1 MTTDISVG
9 VRWDPI
15 NQQNEV
21 IEDYEFD
28 YDGGN
33 SSSRLFERSR
43 IKALAV
49 EREHVQKKTFTKW
62 VNSHLCRI
70 NCRVVDLYTDLR
82 DGKLL
87 IKLLEILSGERLPR
101 PTRGKMRIHCLE
113 NVDKA
118 LSFLYEQRVHLEN
131 MGAHDIVDGSP
142 RLTLGLI
149 WTIILRFQIQEIT
162 VEEPGPGAAT
172 RSAKDALLLWCQMKT
187 AGYHNVNIR
196 NFTTSWR
203 DGLAFN
209 AIIHKHRSD
218 LIQYERLSK
227 SNAMYNLNNA
237 FDVADREFNLVK
249 LLDAE
254 DVNVEMPDEKSII
267 TYVVTYY
274 HYFSKLKQ
282 ETVQGKRIAKVVGI
296 DMECDKMIEQYEGFT
311 SDLLKWIENVIEAL
325 GDRQFANSLRGVQE
339 QLTQFNSYRN
349 VEKPPKFMEKGNLEV
364 LLFTLQSKMRANNK
378 VPYFPK
384 EGKTISDINKAWER
398 LEKAEHERELALRE
412 ELIRQEKL
420 EQLAARFNRK
430 AGMRETWLSE
440 NQRLVSQ
447 DNFGFDLAAV
457 EAAAKKHEAIETDIF
472 AYEERVQAV
481 IAVAHELETEN
492 YHDIECINARK
503 DNVLRLWNYLL
514 ELLKARRTRLEMSL
528 QLQHNFQEMVYIL
541 DSMEE
546 LKMRLLSDDYGK
558 HLLGVEDLLQKH
570 SLVEADINVLG
581 ERVKQV
587 VQHSQKFLADE
598 DGADDYKPC
607 DPSIIVERVQTLE
620 DAYAELVRLA
630 VERRSRLEES
640 RQMWQFY
647 WDMAEEENWIKE
659 MEQILSQGDIGHDLT
674 TIHLLLSKH
683 KSLET
688 EIRAHENQLQMSIKQ
703 GQDLIDQGHFGADKV
718 QTRIDDV
725 MSMWSQLVDLM
736 DTRKRR
742 LTEAVDF
749 HQFLTDADDVDTYML
764 DVLRLVSSDDIGKDE
779 SNVQTLLKKQKEI
792 HDDLMNFQ
800 SNVDAL
806 HEQATTLG
814 ENDKPAVEK
823 RLASID
829 KRYNELQELS
839 KLRKQ
844 RLLDALS
851 LYKLFT
857 EADGV
862 EQWITEKE
870 KMLDTMQP
878 GKDIE
883 DCEIMKHRFD
893 GFDREMNANAS
904 RVAVVNQLARQ
915 LLHVDHPNSDDIVAR
930 QNQLNQRW
938 ADLREQAEAKRE
950 QLGSAH
956 GVQTFHIECRE
967 TVTWI
972 EDKKRVLEQTDE
984 LKMDLTG
991 IMTLQ
996 RKLSGMDR
1004 DMAAIEAKLKTL
1016 EDEANKIKDTHPDE
1030 AQVVFDRV
1038 EKLRGEWKQLNVM
1051 LHEREAK
1058 LEEAG
1063 DLHRFLKDLDH
1074 FQAWLTKTE
1083 SSIANEDTPSSLA
1096 EAEKLLSQHQQIREE
1111 IDSYTTDYTTM
1122 MDYGEKVTA
1131 DPSTF
1136 EDPQYMFLRERLKAL
1151 RDGWAEV
1158 HQMWENR
1165 QQLLS
1170 QSLNLQMFNRDAKQ
1184 AEVLLSQQEHLLSK
1198 DETPSNLEQAESLIK
1213 KHEALLTTM
1222 EANDDKVN
1230 GVLQFAQRLC
1240 SEQHFASDKISKKAD
1255 DISERRNINHD
1266 LALQQLDKLRDQ
1278 LLLHQ
1283 FLQDCE
1289 ELHDWI
1295 QEKNVLVQEDTY
1307 RSAKTIHSKW
1317 TRHQAF
1323 ESEIA
1328 SNKERLDR
1336 VQESGQELLK
1346 TKPEMADLITPKL
1359 DELERDF
1366 EALQKN
1372 TKDKGERIFDAKR
1385 ADLYEQSCDDIDSF
1399 VMDLERQM
1407 ETEPIGNDLTSVNIL
1422 MQKQQMIETQMQV
1435 KSMQVSEL
1443 ETQAEKLVLM
1453 EPDKRNVIEAKKE
1466 EVSKKFEAVMAP
1478 LEARKKELL
1487 VKKEIFQFLRDLEDE
1502 NIWIEEKMNLVTSD
1516 EFGSSLQAV
1525 NLLIKKNKTLKGE
1538 IDNHEPRILS
1548 VCEIGQKLIASDH
1561 PDSEKFQKDIDE
1573 LLENLNNL
1581 KEMLEIRRQKL
1592 LVSEKA
1598 QQFFF
1603 DANEAEAWM
1612 SEQELYMMVED
1623 RGKDEFSAQNLM
1635 KKHTTLESA
1644 VEDYSENIRQLS
1656 ESARQLI
1663 ADEHP
1668 ESEQISIRLAQVE
1681 KLYAGLRDLAAERK
1695 AKLDDALKLFML
1707 NREVDDLEQ
1716 WIAEREVVA
1725 GSHELGQDYEHVTL
1739 LWERFREFAKD
1750 TEIIGTERVA
1760 AANQI
1765 ADSLITSGHTDA
1777 ATIAQW
1783 KDSLNDSW
1791 ADLGELIE
1799 TRTQMLEASR
1809 ELHKYFHDCKDVLGR
1824 ILEKQHS
1831 MPDDLGRDAGAVS
1844 SLTRKHQNFVQDL
1857 QGLEGQ
1863 VKAIQEESSK
1873 LQAAYAGEKAMEI
1886 TNRER
1891 EVVRAWLELNAM
1903 GDSRKN
1909 KLHDTSDLFKFFNM
1923 VRNLMLWMDDL
1934 TRQMSTS
1941 EKPRDVSGV
1950 ELLMNNHQGH
1960 KAEIDTREENFTQ
1973 CFTLGKELLSRGH
1986 YANNEIKEKLVEL
1999 TNQRNTMLLRW
2010 EERWE
2015 HLQLILEVYQFA
2027 RDAAVAEAWLIA
2039 QDPYLKS
2046 GELGQTIDEVENL
2059 IKKHEAFEKAAA
2071 AQEERFAALERLTT
2085 FELKE
2090 IKRRQEEDERRREEE
2105 RAKHAPPSYDRPDAG
2120 ERSDV
2125 GSVKSGTP
2133 TGVTRQGS
2141 RSKAAPTGAT
2151 SPPGGAS
2158 GPTGRPPSGAGS
2170 VETGAIRR
2178 ASAAKSPT
2186 PVTSPSETGGDISGK
2201 DDTSSN
2207 SSPLISSATL
2217 PPLPNKSA
2225 KRNSSSS
2232 GTTGLD
2238 SSLERPPKSTRPPT
2252 SPLKPPI
2259 TFRSS
2264 SSRRG
2269 STASEKKRGKT
2280 RTRSKSPFRSFRWP
2294 KSKSKAES
2302 EAAAAASYYSD
2313 DEDNLRRPLSERSDD
2328 EELES
2333 TLIRKHEWESTTKK
2347 TSNRSWDK
2355 LCVVLKNGSI
2365 GFYKDQKAY
2374 KGAPSA
2380 TYKGEPPVEI
2390 SGATAEVAS
2399 DYTKKKHVF
2408 RLKLNNGGMYLFQ
2421 ARDDDEMS
2429 QWVSAINQSA
2439 GGEGPSGGARSQT
2452 LPTGASGGDGK
2463 KEKKPFFTLKGK
2475 N

>member
-227 SNAMYNLNNA
+227 SNAMYNLNNS
-237 FDVADREFNLVK
+237 FDVADREFGLVK

-254 DVNVEMPDEKSII
+254 DVNVETPDEKSII

-325 GDRQFANSLRGVQE
+325 GERQFANSLRGVQE

-378 VPYFPK
+378 MPYFPK
-384 EGKTISDINKAWER
+384 ESKTISDINKAWER

-528 QLQHNFQEMVYIL
+528 QLQHSFQEMVYIL
-541 DSMEE
+541 DSMDE

-587 VQHSQKFLADE
+587 VQNSQKFLEDE
-598 DGADDYKPC
+598 APDGYKPC

-688 EIRAHENQLQMSIKQ
+688 EIRAHENQLQMSIQQ
-703 GQDLIDQGHFGADKV
+703 GQELIDQGHFGSDKV

-725 MSMWSQLVDLM
+725 MSMWSQLIDLM
-736 DTRKRR
+736 ETRKRR

-779 SNVQTLLKKQKEI
+779 SNVQTLLKKHKEI
-792 HDDLMNFQ
+792 HDDLGHFQ

-806 HEQATTLG
+806 HEQAQTLG
-814 ENDKPAVEK
+814 ENDQPAVEK

-829 KRYNELQELS
+829 QRYQELEELS

-862 EQWITEKE
+862 EQWISEKE
-870 KMLDTMQP
+870 KMLVTMTP

-915 LLHVDHPNSDDIVAR
+915 LLHVEHPNSDDIVAR

-938 ADLREQAEAKRE
+938 ADLRERAEAKRE
-950 QLGSAH
+950 ELGSAH

-1030 AQVVFDRV
+1030 AQIVFDRI
-1038 EKLRGEWKQLNVM
+1038 ERLRGEWTQLNEM
-1051 LHEREAK
+1051 LHDREAK

-1111 IDSYTTDYTTM
+1111 IDSYTNDYASM
-1122 MDYGEKVTA
+1122 MEYGEKVTA

-1151 RDGWAEV
+1151 RDGWEEV

-1198 DETPSNLEQAESLIK
+1198 DETPVNLEQAESLIK

-1255 DISERRNINHD
+1255 DISERRNINHE
-1266 LALQQLDKLRDQ
+1266 LALQQLEKLRDQ

-1289 ELHDWI
+1289 ELHVWI

-1346 TKPEMADLITPKL
+1346 TKPEMANLITPKL
-1359 DELERDF
+1359 DELEKDF
-1366 EALQKN
+1366 EGLQRN

-1478 LEARKKELL
+1478 LEARKRELL

-1502 NIWIEEKMNLVTSD
+1502 NIWIEEKMNLVTSED
-1516 EFGSSLQAV
+1516 FGNSLQAV
-1525 NLLIKKNKTLKGE
+1525 NLLMKKNKTLKGE
-1538 IDNHEPRILS
+1538 IDNHEPRILG
-1548 VCEIGQKLIASDH
+1548 VCEVGRKLIASDH

-1573 LLENLNNL
+1573 LLENLHNL
-1581 KEMLEIRRQKL
+1581 KEQLEARRQKL

-1603 DANEAEAWM
+1603 DANEAEVWM

-1635 KKHTTLESA
+1635 KKHDTLERS
-1644 VEDYSENIRQLS
+1644 VDDYSQNIRQLS

-1663 ADEHP
+1663 ADGHP
-1668 ESEQISIRLAQVE
+1668 ESEQITIRLAQVE
-1681 KLYAGLRDLAAERK
+1681 KLYAGLRDLAAERR

-1750 TEIIGTERVA
+1750 TEIIGSERVA
-1760 AANQI
+1760 GANEI

-1783 KDSLNDSW
+1783 KDSLNDAW

-1831 MPDDLGRDAGAVS
+1831 MPDDLGRDAGGVS

-1863 VKAIQEESSK
+1863 VKAIQDESSK

-1891 EVVRAWLELNAM
+1891 EVVRAWLELQAM
-1903 GDSRKN
+1903 GESRKN
-1909 KLHDTSDLFKFFNM
+1909 KLNDTSDLFRFFIM

-1960 KAEIDTREENFTQ
+1960 KAEIDTREENFSQ

-2090 IKRRQEEDERRREEE
+2090 IKRRQEEEERRREEE
-2105 RAKHAPPSYDRPDAG
+2105 RAKQAPPSYERPDAG

-2125 GSVKSGTP
+2125 GSVKSGT
-2133 TGVTRQGS
+2133 
-2141 RSKAAPTGAT
+2141 
-2151 SPPGGAS
+2151 
-2158 GPTGRPPSGAGS
+2158 
-2170 VETGAIRR
+2170 
-2178 ASAAKSPT
+2178 
-2186 PVTSPSETGGDISGK
+2186 
-2201 DDTSSN
+2201 TSSSSSST
-2207 SSPLISSATL
+2207 SSPKADFVDGKKIEHPRSL
-2217 PPLPNKSA
+2217 PPLPVRRFA
-2225 KRNSSSS
+2225 TMSSSNEDLTS
-2232 GTTGLD
+2232 TT
-2238 SSLERPPKSTRPPT
+2238 PT
-2252 SPLKPPI
+2252 STMSRKTPQPRRYNTLQP
-2259 TFRSS
+2259 S

-2269 STASEKKRGKT
+2269 STASEKKRGKA

-2294 KSKSKAES
+2294 KSKTKAEAEGS
-2302 EAAAAASYYSD
+2302 GAYSD
-2313 DEDNLRRPLSERSDD
+2313 DEDNLRRPMSERS
-2328 EELES
+2328 EEGELES

-2355 LCVVLKNGSI
+2355 VCVVLKHGNI
-2365 GFYKDQKAY
+2365 GFFKDQKSY
-2374 KGAPSA
+2374 KSAPGV

-2390 SGATAEVAS
+2390 SGSTAEVAN

-2421 ARDDDEMS
+2421 AQNDEEMN
-2429 QWVSAINQSA
+2429 QWVGAINESA

-2452 LPTGASGGDGK
+2452 LPAGASGDGK
-2463 KEKKPFFTLKGK
+2463 KEKKAFFTLKGSK